1 MKVLLFLL
9 LICSSCS
16 TRNMGLSTQSEGEY
30 NLRRLSHVSIGM
42 SPPEVRE
49 IMKQPYACETFSYK
63 GDEYEIW
70 FYVTAM
76 TGLDQGK
83 MVPRNL
89 TPLTFKNGVL
99 IGWGFDYYRF
109 LKRQQ
114 RFRYS
119 RPRPAP
125 KPRAIEEEE
134 DIQLEKTLKV
144 LHGTLFS
151 L

>member
-1 MKVLLFLL
+1 MRTLFFLLFL
-9 LICSSCS
+9 CSGCS
-16 TRNMGLSTQSEGEY
+16 TTNMVLTTQSAGEN
-30 NLRRLSHVSIGM
+30 NLHRLAHVSIGM
-42 SPPEVRE
+42 SPPEVLE
-49 IMKQPYACETFSYK
+49 IMKKPYACEIFNYK

-70 FYVTAM
+70 FYVTAR
-76 TGLDQGK
+76 TTLDQGK
-83 MVPRNL
+83 MSPLNL
-89 TPLTFKNGVL
+89 TPLTFKNGIL

-109 LKRQQ
+109 LRRQQ

-125 KPRAIEEEE
+125 KPPSREQEE
-134 DIQLEKTLKV
+134 DIELEKSLKV